1 MAAFLLKN
9 TVSPDLLSKLEML
22 TVKTV
27 EELREQVMQWKK
39 QGYRVGFVPTMG
51 NLHAGHLSLVDR
63 AKQHADK
70 VVVSIFVNPA
80 QFGPNEDYEAYP
92 RTQDADVT
100 VLEQHSTDLLFM
112 PSVETMYGK
121 GEETISVHVPDKLN
135 NILCGVFRPVHFD
148 GVATVVSKLFNQ
160 VQPDLAVFGEKD
172 FQQLVVI
179 RHLVKDLAFP
189 IEIIGH
195 ETVREADGLAMS
207 SRNNYLTETQRRL
220 APRLQAALL
229 ELTNQMK
236 KKQIDDQK
244 IIKIISDDLDQA
256 GFDVEY
262 VEIRR
267 QSDLKIPETGDNSLI
282 ALVAAK
288 LGQTR
293 LIDNCLFNL
302 NPHLHDGT

>member
-1 MAAFLLKN
+1 MSL
-9 TVSPDLLSKLEML
+9 ML
-22 TVKTV
+22 TIKTV
-27 EELREQVMQWKK
+27 EQLREQIMQWKK
-39 QGYRVGFVPTMG
+39 QGHTIGFVPTMG

-80 QFGPNEDYEAYP
+80 QFGPNEDYETYP
-92 RTQDADVT
+92 RTLDNDVK
-100 VLEQHSTDLLFM
+100 VLKQYSTDLLFT

-121 GEETISVHVPDKLN
+121 AEETIGVHVPEELSN
-135 NILCGVFRPVHFD
+135 MLCGVSRPVFFD

-195 ETVREADGLAMS
+195 ETVREVDGLAMS
-207 SRNNYLTETQRRL
+207 SRNNYLTETQRQL
-220 APRLQAALL
+220 APRLQAALV
-229 ELTNQMK
+229 ELTNQVK

-244 IIKIISDDLDQA
+244 IIKKVIDDLNQA

-267 QSDLKIPETGDNSLI
+267 QSDLKTPETGDNSLI

-293 LIDNCLFNL
+293 LIDNCLFEL
-302 NPHLHDGT
+302 E

>member
-1 MAAFLLKN
+1 
-9 TVSPDLLSKLEML
+9 
-22 TVKTV
+22 
-27 EELREQVMQWKK
+27 
-39 QGYRVGFVPTMG
+39 MG

>member
-1 MAAFLLKN
+1 MSL
-9 TVSPDLLSKLEML
+9 ML
-22 TVKTV
+22 TIKTV
-27 EELREQVMQWKK
+27 EQLREQIMQWKK
-39 QGYRVGFVPTMG
+39 QGHTIGFVPTMG

-80 QFGPNEDYEAYP
+80 QFGPDEDYETYP
-92 RTQDADVT
+92 RTLDNDVK
-100 VLEQHSTDLLFM
+100 VLKQYSTDLLFT

-121 GEETISVHVPDKLN
+121 AEETIGVHVPEELSN
-135 NILCGVFRPVHFD
+135 MLCGVSRPVFFD

-195 ETVREADGLAMS
+195 ETVREVDGLAMS
-207 SRNNYLTETQRRL
+207 SRNNYLTETQRQL
-220 APRLQAALL
+220 APRLQAALV
-229 ELTNQMK
+229 ELTNQVK

-244 IIKIISDDLDQA
+244 IIKKVIDDLNQA

-267 QSDLKIPETGDNSLI
+267 QSDLKTPETGDNSLI

-293 LIDNCLFNL
+293 LIDNCLFEL
-302 NPHLHDGT
+302 E

>member
-1 MAAFLLKN
+1 
-9 TVSPDLLSKLEML
+9 
-22 TVKTV
+22 
-27 EELREQVMQWKK
+27 MQWKK
-39 QGYRVGFVPTMG
+39 QGHTIGFVPTMG

-63 AKQHADK
+63 AKQCADK

-80 QFGPNEDYEAYP
+80 QFGPNEDYETYP
-92 RTQDADVT
+92 RTLDNDVK
-100 VLEQHSTDLLFM
+100 VLKQYSTDLLFT

-121 GEETISVHVPDKLN
+121 AEETIGVHVPAELSN
-135 NILCGVFRPVHFD
+135 MLCGVSRPVFFD

-195 ETVREADGLAMS
+195 ETVREVDGLAMS
-207 SRNNYLTETQRRL
+207 SRNNYLTETQRQL
-220 APRLQAALL
+220 APRLRAALV
-229 ELTNQMK
+229 ELTNQVK

-244 IIKIISDDLDQA
+244 IIKKATDDLNQA
-256 GFDVEY
+256 GFDVVY

-293 LIDNCLFNL
+293 LIDNCLFEL
-302 NPHLHDGT
+302 E